1 MTGHRVLVAD
11 DHPLF
16 REGVARTLAESGR
29 FQVVGTAASGAEAV
43 DQAARLAPDLVL
55 LDLSMPQGGLWALER
70 IMQLAPAPLAAM
82 LTVSEDSDAVFA
94 ALERGARG
102 YLLKGI
108 GGAELV
114 TILERLMAGESHV
127 APALAAR
134 MLARMHKTPAV
145 PSDPLASLTAR
156 EEEILRL
163 VSSGLSNKE
172 VARRVNLQERT
183 VKHHMTQI
191 LQKLHLRNRTEAAIL
206 AQKQWGNS

>member
-1 MTGHRVLVAD
+1 MSRHRVLVAD

-16 REGVARTLAESGR
+16 REGVARTLAESGC
-29 FQVVGTAASGAEAV
+29 FEVVGTAASGAEAV
-43 DQAARLAPDLVL
+43 EQAIRLVPDMVL

-70 IMQLAPAPLAAM
+70 IVRLEPAPVAVM

-94 ALERGARG
+94 ALEGGARG
-102 YLLKGI
+102 YVLKGI

-134 MLARMHKTPAV
+134 LLTRMNRLPAA
-145 PSDPLASLTAR
+145 PPDPLASLTAR

-163 VSSGLSNKE
+163 VSAGLSNKE
-172 VARRVNLQERT
+172 VARRVDLQERT

-191 LQKLHLRNRTEAAIL
+191 LQKLHLRNRTEAAIM
-206 AQKQWGNS
+206 AQRQWGNG

>member
-1 MTGHRVLVAD
+1 MTRHRVLVAD

-16 REGVARTLAESGR
+16 REGVARTLAESGQ
-29 FQVVGTAASGAEAV
+29 FEVVGTAASGAEAV
-43 DQAARLAPDLVL
+43 EQAERLTPDMVL

-70 IMQLAPAPLAAM
+70 IARLDPPPVAVM

-94 ALERGARG
+94 ALEQGAKG

-127 APALAAR
+127 APSLAAR
-134 MLARMHKTPAV
+134 MLTRMHQPRTHQP
-145 PSDPLASLTAR
+145 DPLASLTDR

-163 VSSGLSNKE
+163 VSAGLSNKE
-172 VARRVNLQERT
+172 IARRLEVQERT

-206 AQKQWGNS
+206 AQRQWGGG

>member
-1 MTGHRVLVAD
+1 MSRHRVLVAD

-16 REGVARTLAESGR
+16 REGVARTLAESGC
-29 FQVVGTAASGAEAV
+29 FEVVGTAASGAEAV
-43 DQAARLAPDLVL
+43 EQAIRLVPDMVL

-70 IMQLAPAPLAAM
+70 IARLEPAPVAVM

-94 ALERGARG
+94 ALEGGARG
-102 YLLKGI
+102 YVLKGI

-134 MLARMHKTPAV
+134 LLTRMNRLPAA
-145 PSDPLASLTAR
+145 PPDPLASLTAR

-163 VSSGLSNKE
+163 VSAGLSNKE
-172 VARRVNLQERT
+172 VARRVDLQERT

-191 LQKLHLRNRTEAAIL
+191 LQKLHLRNRTEAAIM
-206 AQKQWGNS
+206 AQRQWGNG

>member
-1 MTGHRVLVAD
+1 MTMHRVLVAD

-16 REGVARTLAESGR
+16 REGVARTLGESGH
-29 FQVVGTAASGAEAV
+29 FQVAGTAASGAEAV
-43 DQAARLAPDLVL
+43 DQARRLAPDMVL

-70 IMQLAPAPLAAM
+70 IMRMDPAPVAVM

-94 ALERGARG
+94 ALEGGARG

-134 MLARMHKTPAV
+134 LLTRMGRAQPAE
-145 PSDPLASLTAR
+145 PDPLASLTAR

-163 VSSGLSNKE
+163 VSSGLANKE
-172 VARRVNLQERT
+172 VARLLDVQERT

-191 LQKLHLRNRTEAAIL
+191 LQKLHLRNRTEAALL
-206 AQKQWGNS
+206 AQKRWGDG

>member
-1 MTGHRVLVAD
+1 MTMHRVLVAD

-29 FQVVGTAASGAEAV
+29 FQVAGTAASGAEAV
-43 DQAARLAPDLVL
+43 EEAARLAPDMVL

-70 IMQLAPAPLAAM
+70 IMRLDPAPVAVM

-94 ALERGARG
+94 ALEGGARG

-114 TILERLMAGESHV
+114 AILGRVMAGESHV

-134 MLARMHKTPAV
+134 LLTRMRRPQAAA
-145 PSDPLASLTAR
+145 DPLASLTAR

-172 VARRVNLQERT
+172 VARHLDLQERT

-191 LQKLHLRNRTEAAIL
+191 LQKLHLRNRTEAAL
-206 AQKQWGNS
+206 VAQRRWGDG

>member
-1 MTGHRVLVAD
+1 MTLHRVLVAD

-16 REGVARTLAESGR
+16 REGVARTLAESGH
-29 FQVVGTAASGAEAV
+29 FTVVGTASSGAEAV
-43 DQAARLAPDLVL
+43 EQARLLVPDMVL

-70 IMQLAPAPLAAM
+70 IARLDPAPVAVM

-94 ALERGARG
+94 ALEGGARG

-127 APALAAR
+127 APTLAAR
-134 MLARMHKTPAV
+134 LLTRMNRPHAAEP
-145 PSDPLASLTAR
+145 DPLASLTAR

-172 VARRVNLQERT
+172 VARLLDVQERT

-191 LQKLHLRNRTEAAIL
+191 LQKLHLRNRTEAAL
-206 AQKQWGNS
+206 MAQRRWGDG